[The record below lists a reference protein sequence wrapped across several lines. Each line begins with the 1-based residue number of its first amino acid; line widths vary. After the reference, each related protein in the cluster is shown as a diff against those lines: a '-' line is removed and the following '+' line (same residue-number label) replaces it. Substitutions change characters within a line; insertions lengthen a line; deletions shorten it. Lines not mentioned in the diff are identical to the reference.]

1 MLLFGSYIQEQVFG
15 LILKIL
21 SCLSLSALSIS
32 AKLKKQIGALL
43 GEVCGYQSGIILFI
57 ESKFAIP
64 CTVWPCLKFK
74 IEKLR
79 LGICE
84 LML

>member
-1 MLLFGSYIQEQVFG
+1 MLLFGSYIQEHVFG

-21 SCLSLSALSIS
+21 SCLSLSALSIY
-32 AKLKKQIGALL
+32 AKLKNEIGALL
-43 GEVCGYQSGIILFI
+43 CEVCGYQPGNFLFI
-57 ESKFAIP
+57 ESKFAIL
-64 CTVWPCLKFK
+64 CTCLKFK
-74 IEKLR
+74 IVELK